1 MIQAPQALT
10 PLPQTGVRLRPYQ
23 EAALA
28 AVEAADARGLR
39 KQMLV
44 MPTGA
49 GKTVVF
55 ASLIQRRQAKTLVLA
70 HREEL
75 IQQAV
80 DKIRAVHRG
89 AMVGVVQAD
98 KNDVWAPIVVASVA
112 TLARE
117 KRLNQLRQRGIE
129 LVICDEAH
137 HAAADSY
144 RTIFDG
150 LGVGD
155 PWGPLLIGVT
165 ATPDRGDRVKLDDVF
180 DEIVYR
186 IGLLDLIAQGYLCDI
201 RAIRVQMDN
210 LDLDGVKRTH
220 GDYAA
225 AELNQALEDA
235 DQPAAVALAVTE
247 HAATRK
253 TIVFTASVALAEETA
268 AELLSMGI
276 AAEWISGEM
285 PLPDRRAVLA
295 RFKAN
300 RTRVVVNCMVLTE
313 GFDEP
318 EVDCIVIAR
327 PTCSRALYQQMAGRG
342 LRTFPGKTDCLLIDV
357 VGVTERHDLQT
368 AASLAGKEFAATGAD
383 PSVPGISLMEA
394 MQEELFHDP
403 VTGRL
408 VTVPV
413 DVFKRSSLAWA
424 RSRNGVWTL
433 PIADGAAAAVVPGA
447 LMGFDVLKL
456 NTKERRVEVVAQ
468 SLDAGYAQGMIEDMA
483 HWEGSGA
490 LTKRGSWWRS
500 SPDVSDKQLAFARS
514 LRIDLEELKGAH
526 PGRVLTKGAVSDAI
540 NARLAEK
547 LLDPYLRGR
556 TAAA

>member
-1 MIQAPQALT
+1 MPPT
-10 PLPQTGVRLRPYQ
+10 PQTGVRLRPYQ
-23 EAALA
+23 EEALA
-28 AVEAADARGLR
+28 AVESAEARGLR

-55 ASLIQRRQAKTLVLA
+55 ASLIKRRQAKALVLA

-89 AMVGVVQAD
+89 AMVGVVQAG
-98 KNDVWAPIVVASVA
+98 KNDVWAPVVVASVP

-117 KRLNQLRQRGIE
+117 QRLAQVRQRGID

-155 PWGPLLIGVT
+155 PWGPLLVGVT

-201 RAIRVQMDN
+201 RAVRVQMDN
-210 LDLDGVKRTH
+210 LELDRVARRH

-225 AELNQALEDA
+225 NELNEALINA
-235 DQPAAVALAVTE
+235 DQPAAVALAVKE
-247 HAATRK
+247 HALERK
-253 TIVFTASVALAEETA
+253 TIVFTASVELAKETT
-268 AELLSMGI
+268 AELHSMGI
-276 AAEWISGEM
+276 AAEWVAGEM

-318 EVDCIVIAR
+318 EVDCVVIAR

-342 LRTFPGKTDCLLIDV
+342 LRTAPGKTDCLLIDV

-368 AASLAGKEFAATGAD
+368 AASLAGKEFAKNSKD
-383 PSVPGISLMEA
+383 PSEKSRSLMEA
-394 MQEELFHDP
+394 MQEELFRDP

-408 VTVPV
+408 VSVPV
-413 DVFKRSSLAWA
+413 DVFKRSSLSWA
-424 RSRNGVWTL
+424 RSRNGAWTL
-433 PIADGAAAAVVPGA
+433 PITDGASAAIVPGA
-447 LMGFDVLKL
+447 LMGFDVLRL
-456 NTKERRVEVVAQ
+456 NTKERKVEVVAQ
-468 SLDAGYAQGMIEDMA
+468 SLDAGYAQGMVEDLA
-483 HWEGSGA
+483 HWEGSRG
-490 LTKRGSWWRS
+490 LTSRGSWWRQS
-500 SPDVSDKQLAFARS
+500 TEVSDKQLGFARS
-514 LRIDLEELKGAH
+514 LRIDLEELKTAH
-526 PGRVLTKGAVSDAI
+526 PDGLLTKGAVSDAI

-547 LLDPYLRGR
+547 LLAPYLRGR